1 MLKFL
6 ANYLLFGLVEIKNYL
21 YEKNIFKTV
30 KSNFPIISVGNISF
44 GGTGKTPF
52 VIYLAKKLINLNFT
66 PLILSRGYKRKTKE
80 LLIISKESPGAD
92 VKNLGDES
100 YLLWTKVKA
109 PIVLSKVKYKAI
121 EIIEQNFDIDVI
133 IVDDGFQ
140 HRKLSRDLD
149 IVLVDQK
156 TSKIF
161 LREPLKNIER
171 ANIIL
176 LEEGTNLNCLPSVDL
191 DIFYYKKRIESFYNL
206 DSEIVAHEKF
216 VGERI
221 ALLSGLGNN
230 EGFRISLESY
240 SPKICKHFIF
250 PDHHYYSLKDVN
262 KIIYQSQQLQ
272 VSTIITTEKDFVKLI
287 EFRNVFLERGIK
299 LITSVLEFDI
309 KNEDNLLQKILSVIK
324 KG

>member
-6 ANYLLFGLVEIKNYL
+6 ANYLLFGIVGIKNYL
-21 YEKNIFKTV
+21 YDKDILKKV
-30 KSNFPIISVGNISF
+30 KSIFPTISVGNISF

-80 LLIISKESPGAD
+80 LLIISKEVPGAD

-109 PIVLSKVKYKAI
+109 PIVLSKEKYKAI
-121 EIIEQNFDIDVI
+121 EIIEKNFDIDVI

-149 IVLVDQK
+149 IVLLDNK
-156 TSKIF
+156 TCKSF
-161 LREPLKNIER
+161 LREPLKNIKR

-176 LEEGTNLNCLPSVDL
+176 LEEGTNQNCLLNGDI
-191 DIFYYKKRIESFYNL
+191 DIFYYKKRIDGFYNL
-206 DSEIVAHEKF
+206 DSEIVSHEKF
-216 VGERI
+216 AGKRI
-221 ALLSGLGNN
+221 ALLSGIGNN
-230 EGFRISLESY
+230 EGFRIALESF
-240 SPKICKHFIF
+240 STNICKHFIF
-250 PDHHYYSLKDVN
+250 PDHHYYSLNDVN
-262 KIIYQSQQLQ
+262 KIIYQSRQLQ

-287 EFRNVFLERGIK
+287 EFRNVFLEREIE